1 MEGHLRQR
9 NRGHWELI
17 VDIGRDPLSGRR
29 RQRSRTVHGT
39 KREAQRE
46 LRRLI
51 TEVEDGQVTGTE
63 TTLGDLL
70 DRWLDLADDRLSPT
84 TLREYRRLTER
95 RIKPA
100 LGRVPLIKLGTQ
112 DLDAFYQA
120 LANDAGLSPAS
131 VRQVHSIVRRG
142 LKQGIKWGWIG
153 HNVAV
158 TASPPIL
165 RQKRITPPSVDEL
178 RSLAAAADAH
188 SELFGL
194 VVRVAMATGIRRG
207 EVCGLQWRDLDVAG
221 RQLEIARAVAA
232 TPGGAAPKTPKSGR
246 SRRLSLDD
254 ETVQRL
260 VSYRADLQAIAEG
273 EGFAIPHDGYIFSHS
288 LDGAVPLHPD
298 NVTAAFRRL
307 PNNRGVRFHDL
318 RHAHATQLLAR
329 GVDIPTVSG
338 RLGHANSSTTLNI
351 YAHVLDA
358 NDREAADLVGS
369 LLDSRPAE
377 VS

>member
-1 MEGHLRQR
+1 VEGHLRQR

-158 TASPPIL
+158 NASPPIL

-221 RQLEIARAVAA
+221 RQLEVARAVAA

-246 SRRLSLDD
+246 FRRLSLDD

-260 VSYRADLQAIAEG
+260 VGYRAGLQAIATG
-273 EGFAIPHDGYIFSHS
+273 EGFAIPDDGYIFSHS

-298 NVTAAFRRL
+298 NVTAAFRGSRTTAACASTISATL
-307 PNNRGVRFHDL
+307 TPPSCL
-318 RHAHATQLLAR
+318 HAVSTFQPSAAASDT
-329 GVDIPTVSG
+329 PT
-338 RLGHANSSTTLNI
+338 R
-351 YAHVLDA
+351 
-358 NDREAADLVGS
+358 
-369 LLDSRPAE
+369 RPR
-377 VS
+377 